1 MQRILV
7 IDDDEIFRDYLAV
20 LLTRAGYQVRTLP
33 NGSAV
38 ETAVETEPFDAIV
51 TDLFMPLADGI
62 ETIRAVRK
70 RAPTLPV
77 IGVTG
82 EVEQEND
89 PCRKAMTLLGAKVV
103 LSKPIDASVLL
114 TALREAI
121 AASA

>member
-7 IDDDEIFRDYLAV
+7 IDDDELFRDYLAA
-20 LLTRAGYQVRTLP
+20 LLKRAGYQVRTLP
-33 NGSAV
+33 NGSAADA
-38 ETAVETEPFDAIV
+38 AVQAEPFDAVV

-70 RAPTLPV
+70 RVPTLPV

-89 PCRKAMTLLGAKVV
+89 PCRKAMTVLGAKVV
-103 LSKPIDASVLL
+103 LSKPIDASVFL
-114 TALREAI
+114 TTLREAI
-121 AASA
+121 SARV